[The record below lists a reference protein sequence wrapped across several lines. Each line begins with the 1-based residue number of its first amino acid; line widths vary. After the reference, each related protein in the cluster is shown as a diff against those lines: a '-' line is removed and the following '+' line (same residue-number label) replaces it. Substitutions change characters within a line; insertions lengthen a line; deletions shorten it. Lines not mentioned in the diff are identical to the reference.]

1 VTAALGT
8 VVAGG
13 TATLSIQ
20 AQAPGASVFLTNV
33 ATITGSNI
41 SGGSVTA
48 TAVVPVGSPFASD
61 VPLFDSRTLVLLA
74 LALVFF
80 GLRALQGG
88 RGSP

>member
-1 VTAALGT
+1 MTAALGT

-33 ATITGSNI
+33 ATITGSNL
-41 SGGSVTA
+41 SAGNVTA
-48 TAVVPVGSPFASD
+48 TAVVPVGSPVASD
-61 VPLFDSRTLVLLA
+61 VPLLDSRTLALLA
-74 LALVFF
+74 LALVWF

-88 RGSP
+88 RGSL